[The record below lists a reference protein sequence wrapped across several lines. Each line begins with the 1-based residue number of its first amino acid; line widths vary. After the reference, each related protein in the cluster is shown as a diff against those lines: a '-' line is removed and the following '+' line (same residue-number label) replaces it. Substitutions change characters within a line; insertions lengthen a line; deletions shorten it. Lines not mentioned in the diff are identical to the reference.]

1 MKVAIIGNNPEYFN
15 FLANFELVADV
26 SNADIVIFSNH
37 FNYRSAAMKFN
48 KISKD
53 KLVIGIEETGLEF
66 LIKRYGGTYIFKES
80 SIKQCYKN
88 NSLQVHNTT
97 DDVIY
102 ECVPHSYLI
111 HPKCNYKILGTSH
124 FIHYNL
130 SRLTKNETL
139 FVQKNNFPI
148 VTILKSEEKPFCLL
162 LGLNPQYISKTSI
175 SEYINYL
182 TCTYNQ
188 LL

>member
-1 MKVAIIGNNPEYFN
+1 MKITIIGDNPEYFN
-15 FLANFELVADV
+15 FLQNFELVTDI

-53 KLVIGIEETGLEF
+53 KLVIGIGETGLEF
-66 LIKRYGGTYIFKES
+66 LIKRYGGAYIFKEG
-80 SIKQCYKN
+80 SIKKVFKN
-88 NSLQVHNTT
+88 NSLQVYNTT
-97 DDVIY
+97 DNVIY

-111 HPKCNYKILGTSH
+111 RPKCNYKIIGSCS

-130 SRLTKNETL
+130 GSLTKNEVA
-139 FVQKNNFPI
+139 FIQEHNFPV
-148 VTILKSEEKPFCLL
+148 VTIMKSENKPFCLL

-182 TCTYNQ
+182 ICTYNQ